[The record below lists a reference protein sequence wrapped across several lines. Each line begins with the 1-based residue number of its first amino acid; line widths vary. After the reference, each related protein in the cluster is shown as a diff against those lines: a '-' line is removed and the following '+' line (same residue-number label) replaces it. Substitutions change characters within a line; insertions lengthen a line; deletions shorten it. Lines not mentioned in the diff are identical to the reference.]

1 MLNINS
7 RPHQNLFQDY
17 INKLLD
23 IKNFKLGVGTG
34 DDKFE
39 KRKNFSNNVEQ
50 IINEVKSSKKF
61 DSNNSQQNHHFRL
74 YKD

>member
-7 RPHQNLFQDY
+7 RPHQTLFEDY

-23 IKNFKLGVGTG
+23 IKNFKLGMGTG

-39 KRKNFSNNVEQ
+39 KRMNFSNNVEKN
-50 IINEVKSSKKF
+50 INEVK
-61 DSNNSQQNHHFRL
+61 D
-74 YKD
+74 